1 MSRINHERSILQLID
16 DIKKRRAA
24 AKSPAR
30 SAGKQIV
37 KRDIAALDATS
48 KALVHDCAVRV
59 LDHFGTHNDARIPQ
73 RLLEAVD
80 GTTKTS
86 LASWFAE
93 FSSLRI
99 SDEDG
104 KLIFD
109 RSRAHRPGAAI
120 QTPYWKLAKSTSPR
134 RPFDFADD
142 LTVFLRRSK
151 KKIEAGAA
159 EMALLIKIERL
170 LDEWSRRF

>member
-1 MSRINHERSILQLID
+1 MTFRVDQRRYGGWWKSRYIRSVEQTKIHTASPIRVMSRINHERPILQLID
-16 DIKKRRAA
+16 DLKKRRRE
-24 AKSPAR
+24 K
-30 SAGKQIV
+30 AGPP
-37 KRDIAALDATS
+37 S
-48 KALVHDCAVRV
+48 
-59 LDHFGTHNDARIPQ
+59 
-73 RLLEAVD
+73 
-80 GTTKTS
+80 
-86 LASWFAE
+86 
-93 FSSLRI
+93 
-99 SDEDG
+99 
-104 KLIFD
+104 LIFD

-120 QTPYWKLAKSTSPR
+120 PYWKLAKSTSPR